1 MAPEIKKVM
10 LIFPPAMTSPGRIQI
25 CTQPLGILYLGTVLQ
40 EKNYDV
46 CLLDALLEG
55 YNRRHQEG
63 NFIKRGLQL
72 EKIMEKVED
81 FKPDAVGISCLFS
94 TQFPEVARICRSLK
108 ARLPGV
114 TTITGGTHP
123 TFLPRRCLEEV
134 PELDYIIRGEGERA
148 LLQLLEHLN
157 SGRHP
162 ADVGGLAWRKN
173 GEIKINPPATIIE
186 DIDILPFPDRSL
198 LDPEKYWRI
207 NLPFSTTPRSRFT
220 LPLITSRGC
229 TGKCVFCSSREFWGR
244 RYRTRSPENVFAE
257 ISSLKEKF
265 GVEEIDFLDDNI
277 TLNISRARAIF
288 QGLIDRNLNISW
300 SLPNGV
306 AAWKLDN
313 GMLRLMKA
321 SGCYQLT
328 LGLESGDQECLTGI
342 IRKPLNLKDI
352 DDKVSLMKKLGI
364 RICSFI
370 CVGFPGEKP
379 GQIKKSLRYPARL
392 GIPFAHF
399 FTATPLPGT
408 DLTRT
413 WQERGEI
420 GEDFDFTQISFY
432 ERTFD
437 TREINARKLNHLI
450 RRSFLFHNLRYM
462 FSQPVSFF
470 RAYFSLI
477 RHHPRLLFQNLFSQ
491 IKNLLLN

>member
-1 MAPEIKKVM
+1 M
-10 LIFPPAMTSPGRIQI
+10 LIFPPARTTPGRIQI
-25 CTQPLGILYLGTVLQ
+25 CTQPLGILYLGTVLR
-40 EKNYDV
+40 EKNYEV

-55 YNRRHQEG
+55 YSRRHREG
-63 NFIKRGLQL
+63 EFIKRGLQL
-72 EKIMEKVED
+72 EEIMERVES

-108 ARLPGV
+108 SRLPRV
-114 TTITGGTHP
+114 TTMTGGTHP

-162 ADVGGLAWRKN
+162 ADVGGLAWREN
-173 GEIKINPPATIIE
+173 GEIKINPPSAVMK
-186 DIDILPFPDRSL
+186 DLDVLPFPDRSL

-229 TGKCVFCSSREFWGR
+229 TGTCVFCSSREFWGR
-244 RYRTRSPENVFAE
+244 QYRTRSPENVLGE
-257 ISSLKEKF
+257 ISSLKEAF
-265 GVEEIDFLDDNI
+265 GVQEIDFLDDNI

-288 QGLIDRNLNISW
+288 QGFIDRNMKISW

-313 GMLRLMKA
+313 GLLRLMKA

-342 IRKPLNLKDI
+342 IGKPLNNLEDI

-364 RICSFI
+364 RVCSFI

-420 GEDFDFTQISFY
+420 GEDFNFTQISFY
-432 ERTFD
+432 KRTFD
-437 TREINARKLNHLI
+437 TREIKARKLNHLV
-450 RRSFLFHNLRYM
+450 RRSFLFHNLRYI

-470 RAYFSLI
+470 RAYFSLV
-477 RHHPRLLFQNLFSQ
+477 RHHHRLLFQNLFSLV
-491 IKNLLLN
+491 KDLLFN